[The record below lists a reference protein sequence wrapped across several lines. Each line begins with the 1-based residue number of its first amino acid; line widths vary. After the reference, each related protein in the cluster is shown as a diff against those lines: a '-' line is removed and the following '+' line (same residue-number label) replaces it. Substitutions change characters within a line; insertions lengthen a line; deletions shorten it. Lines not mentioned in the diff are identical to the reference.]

1 MRGLYFWSTLG
12 DILSEQ
18 VVFTGRP
25 NPSYRMDYQL
35 TDPGTGLPIRG
46 SVLLNLVDGK
56 AIWILVD
63 DWAENWTQIRNL
75 VDEIFLRVATRS

>member
-1 MRGLYFWSTLG
+1 
-12 DILSEQ
+12 
-18 VVFTGRP
+18 
-25 NPSYRMDYQL
+25 MDYQL

-46 SVLLNLVDGK
+46 SVLLNLVDGNG
-56 AIWILVD
+56 IWVFVD